1 MQERR
6 RIHRTRVFKAAKLFG
21 QACSTDCV
29 VQDISVLGARL
40 VMVSTAAIPG
50 TFDLSFDSARTL
62 RACRVVWRSPMEI
75 GVQFQEGR
83 FRAAA

>member
-21 QACSTDCV
+21 QACTTDCV

-40 VMVSTAAIPG
+40 VMVSTAAVPG

-62 RACRVVWRSPMEI
+62 RPCRVVWRSPMEI
-75 GVQFQEGR
+75 GIQFEDGT
-83 FRAAA
+83 FRSAA

>member
-21 QACSTDCV
+21 RAYAADCI
-29 VQDISVLGARL
+29 VQDICAHGARL
-40 VMVSTAAIPG
+40 VLISTLCIPD

-62 RACRVVWRSPMEI
+62 RFCRVVWRSPMEM
-75 GVQFQEGR
+75 GVQFTEGG
-83 FRAAA
+83 FRDVA

>member
-21 QACSTDCV
+21 HACATDCV
-29 VQDISVLGARL
+29 VWDISVHGARL
-40 VMVSTAAIPG
+40 VLVSTAAIPE

-62 RACRVVWRSPMEI
+62 RACRVTWRSPMEI
-75 GVQFQEGR
+75 GVLFQEGGL
-83 FRAAA
+83 RAAA